1 MMDDVHFYILVKC
14 SVPGFYIFT
23 IHIKFPVLSVF
34 PLVPC
39 NAINIRA
46 YMDCEN
52 RTAVVSWWPSD
63 GAFSYIAMA
72 STKSGHNVTCE
83 TNMTYCDL
91 TELLCGQSYSV
102 SVKAIGKTCSS
113 IAKMTGQLVTG
124 EQHHR
129 GLTNLYSTSF
139 ILPSF
144 STFKKSETMLIYWN
158 WIIMLTFPT

>member
-1 MMDDVHFYILVKC
+1 MDDVQFYILVKC

-34 PLVPC
+34 PSVPC

-46 YMDCEN
+46 YMDCAIKA
-52 RTAVVSWWPSD
+52 AVVSWWPSD
-63 GAFSYIAMA
+63 GALSYIAMA
-72 STKSGHNVTCE
+72 TTKSGHNVTCE
-83 TNMTYCDL
+83 TNRTSCDL

-102 SVKAIGKTCSS
+102 FIKAIGKTCSS

-129 GLTNLYSTSF
+129 GFTNLYSTSF
-139 ILPSF
+139 VLPSF
-144 STFKKSETMLIYWN
+144 STFKKSETN
-158 WIIMLTFPT
+158 C